1 MKKYLLGVVIA
12 GCMTGVN
19 FSYAAEEHSET
30 ADKAV
35 EASDTT
41 ETSSSAS
48 SMDAYAGWYL
58 GAGLSY
64 QHTTGE
70 ALLSDNMGEFSRGR
84 YANAHGL
91 SLIKTN
97 VGRLGGGIVG
107 GYGTFLD
114 NTIYVGGEFTVD
126 ITGSKK
132 NENTDSMYK
141 LSFLKTKGFIPTLA
155 VRFGTYISNIDLFF
169 YVKGGVTFLNS
180 KFENNDTYRESI
192 SSQRV
197 TPIVGIGIERKLCD
211 VYSVRVEGD
220 YRFLSEK
227 TKDGILGYR
236 NTGAI
241 MNNYSASVKN
251 KTHGYA
257 IRILCIYHF

>member
-30 ADKAV
+30 ADKVA

-41 ETSSSAS
+41 ETSSAS
-48 SMDAYAGWYL
+48 SIDAYAGWYL

-70 ALLSDNMGEFSRGR
+70 ALLSDNLLRNP
-84 YANAHGL
+84 ANGL

-114 NTIYVGGEFTVD
+114 NIIYVGGEFTID

-132 NENTDSMYK
+132 NDSKVSDIYNQ
-141 LSFLKTKGFIPTLA
+141 SFLKTRGFVPTLA
-155 VRFGTYISNIDLFF
+155 LRLGVYVSEIDSLLYIR
-169 YVKGGVTFLNS
+169 GGISFLNN
-180 KFENNDTYRESI
+180 KFESDSFRESI
-192 SSQRV
+192 SSKRV
-197 TPIVGIGIERKLCD
+197 TPIIGIGIEKK
-211 VYSVRVEGD
+211 VYSACSVRIEGD
-220 YRFLSEK
+220 YRITTEKEQCRLSAYVR
-227 TKDGILGYR
+227 GIRLP
-236 NTGAI
+236 
-241 MNNYSASVKN
+241 NYDASVKN

-257 IRILCIYHF
+257 IRMICVYHF

>member
-30 ADKAV
+30 ADKVA

-41 ETSSSAS
+41 ETSSAS
-48 SMDAYAGWYL
+48 SIDAYAGWYL

-70 ALLSDNMGEFSRGR
+70 ALLSDTLGR
-84 YANAHGL
+84 ATLGIYPNANGL

-114 NTIYVGGEFTVD
+114 NNTIYIGGEFTVD

-132 NENTDSMYK
+132 NDSKVSDIYNQ
-141 LSFLKTKGFIPTLA
+141 SFLKTRGFVPTFALRLG
-155 VRFGTYISNIDLFF
+155 VYVSEIDSLLYIR
-169 YVKGGVTFLNS
+169 GGISFLNN
-180 KFENNDTYRESI
+180 KFESDSFRESI

-197 TPIVGIGIERKLCD
+197 TPVVGIGIEKK
-211 VYSVRVEGD
+211 VYSAYSVVR
-220 YRFLSEK
+220 
-227 TKDGILGYR
+227 GIRLL
-236 NTGAI
+236 
-241 MNNYSASVKN
+241 NYDASVKN

-257 IRILCIYHF
+257 IRMICVYHF

>member
-48 SMDAYAGWYL
+48 SIDAYAGWYL

-70 ALLSDNMGEFSRGR
+70 ALLSDNLIRNP
-84 YANAHGL
+84 ANGL

-114 NTIYVGGEFTVD
+114 NTIYVGGEFTID

-132 NENTDSMYK
+132 NENKVNDIYNQ
-141 LSFLKTKGFIPTLA
+141 SFLKTRGFVPTFALRLG
-155 VRFGTYISNIDLFF
+155 VYVSEVDSLLYIR
-169 YVKGGVTFLNS
+169 GGISFLDN
-180 KFENNDTYRESI
+180 KFESDSFRESI
-192 SSQRV
+192 SSQRI
-197 TPIVGIGIERKLCD
+197 TPIIGIGIEKK
-211 VYSVRVEGD
+211 VYKTCSVRVEGD
-220 YRFLSEK
+220 YRLSTERS
-227 TKDGILGYR
+227 KDKLSLYLAPPIGGVLPGYD
-236 NTGAI
+236 GSI
-241 MNNYSASVKN
+241 KN
-251 KTHGYA
+251 KTYGYA